1 MDMKE
6 FHTQEKELSM
16 VFSDST
22 SLNVTH
28 FFSNN
33 ESDIIIICLPAM
45 GVTASY
51 YKNIAKILCNEGFN
65 VITAD
70 QRGNGKSSI
79 RASKKINFGYNEI
92 ITIDI
97 PELIKKVKEQH
108 PEKEIYILGH
118 SLGGQLAVL
127 AMSINE
133 RLANGIILI
142 ASCSGFYKGWNFPS
156 NIINYS
162 ASRLIYLITKSVG
175 YFPGD
180 KLGFAGR
187 EGKNI
192 IFDWAQQIKTGNY
205 VLCNSQLDYE
215 TMIEKISV
223 PILAISFEN
232 DSLAPRR
239 SVENFYKKMKNC
251 SVEHKHCTSENVN
264 IKNVG
269 HFNWIKKPDAIVE
282 MIKEWIYKNKL

>member
-1 MDMKE
+1 MERKE
-6 FHTQEKELSM
+6 NVIHEEEFL
-16 VFSDST
+16 VIFSDLT
-22 SLNVTH
+22 SLKVSQ
-28 FFSNN
+28 FFLNN
-33 ESDIIIICLPAM
+33 RSDAIIICFPAM

-51 YKNIAKILCNEGFN
+51 YKILAKKLCSEGFH

-70 QRGNGKSSI
+70 LRGNGKSSI
-79 RASKKINFGYNEI
+79 RASKKINFGYNDI
-92 ITIDI
+92 VSIDL
-97 PELIKKVKEQH
+97 PELVMKVKEQN
-108 PEKEIYILGH
+108 PDKKIYLLGH

-127 AMSINE
+127 TASLNE
-133 RLANGIILI
+133 KIANGIVLI

-156 NIINYS
+156 SIKNYS
-162 ASRLIYLITKSVG
+162 ASRLIYFITKFIG

-187 EGKNI
+187 EAQDLI
-192 IFDWAQQIKTGNY
+192 YDWAQQIKTGNY
-205 VLCNSQLDYE
+205 VLCNSRLDYE
-215 TMIEKISV
+215 ELIKNISI

-251 SVEHKHCTSENVN
+251 NVEHKHCNSEDVN

-269 HFNWIKKPDAIVE
+269 HFNWTKNPDAIVE
-282 MIKEWIYKNKL
+282 MVKEWISNNRA

>member
-6 FHTQEKELSM
+6 CFVHEEELSV
-16 VFSDST
+16 VFSDSS
-22 SLNVTH
+22 SLNVTE
-28 FFSNN
+28 FYLNN
-33 ESDIIIICLPAM
+33 ESDVIIICLPAM

-51 YKNIAKILCNEGFN
+51 YKNLAKIFCSKGFH

-70 QRGNGKSSI
+70 QRGNGKSSM

-92 ITIDI
+92 ISIDI
-97 PELIKKVKEQH
+97 PELITKIKEQY

-133 RLANGIILI
+133 NLANGIILI

-156 NIINYS
+156 NIKNYS
-162 ASRLIYLITKSVG
+162 ASRLIYLISKVIG
-175 YFPGD
+175 YFPGH

-187 EGKNI
+187 EGKSI

-223 PILAISFEN
+223 PIFAISFEN

-251 SVEHKHCTSENVN
+251 SVEHKHCNSENVN

-269 HFNWIKKPDAIVE
+269 HFNWVKKPEAIVE
-282 MIKEWIYKNKL
+282 MIKVWIYKNKL